1 MVSDSEMVRVEAT
14 DSGLQTAQEDILSA
28 NVKKSKDNKSLNRKD
43 RRVVRTEK
51 KIHKVFLELL
61 EEHSYA
67 DITVGMILER
77 AKINRSTFYKHY
89 INKHD
94 LASEVMANCQE
105 SIISSLL
112 GEERLSIGN
121 LGFFKSL
128 QSTLSKNRELLKLVF
143 RLNGEELDVRK
154 SFHDSFYRSIKK
166 HYEGR
171 LYSSNDDELDLGAY
185 VSADILISVLM
196 YYLEKGEEVHP
207 DNIIRVIVNMYGLR
221 SYYTPE

>member
-1 MVSDSEMVRVEAT
+1 MDDCPDKGKSSE
-14 DSGLQTAQEDILSA
+14 GQ
-28 NVKKSKDNKSLNRKD
+28 KSKENKSLNRSD

-61 EEHSYA
+61 EDNAYG

-94 LASEVMANCQE
+94 LASEVMSNCQE

-112 GEERLSIGN
+112 GEERLSLGN

-128 QSTLSKNRELLKLVF
+128 QATLTKHRELLKLVG
-143 RLNGEELDVRK
+143 RLNCEDLDVKK
-154 SFHDSFYRSIKK
+154 SFHDYFYRSIKK

-171 LYSSNDDELDLGAY
+171 LYGSSDEELDLGAY

-196 YYLEKGEEVHP
+196 YYLEKGDEVHP

>member
-1 MVSDSEMVRVEAT
+1 MVSGS
-14 DSGLQTAQEDILSA
+14 
-28 NVKKSKDNKSLNRKD
+28 DNKLKNDALGDCRDDNSQKAKEVKLLNRSD

-51 KIHKVFLELL
+51 KIHQVFLELL
-61 EEHSYA
+61 QDKTYGE
-67 DITVGMILER
+67 ITVGMILDK

-112 GEERLSIGN
+112 GEERLSLGN

-128 QSTLSKNRELLKLVF
+128 QATLTKHRELLKLVK
-143 RLNGEELDVRK
+143 RLNSEDLDVRK
-154 SFHDSFYRSIKK
+154 SFHDYFYRSIKK
-166 HYEGR
+166 HYEGK
-171 LYSSNDDELDLGAY
+171 LYGSSDEELDLGSY

-196 YYLEKGEEVHP
+196 YYLDKGDEVHP